1 MFGRLQFYIFIGI
14 LVFGSLTAGYY
25 TWRMGVIR
33 EALLEY
39 NQKQLEQTVK
49 DNEDYQRKLKEIQD
63 NQDAIIQ
70 KNEED
75 KKNFELK
82 MKNVNDYLDTNDVK
96 KLDRPASEVLKKTVT
111 ILKDAPK

>member
-1 MFGRLQFYIFIGI
+1 MFGRLQLYIFIGI

-25 TWRMGVIR
+25 SWRKGIER

-49 DNEDYQRKLKEIQD
+49 DNEDYQRKLKEIED
-63 NQDAIIQ
+63 NQAVIIQ

-75 KKNFELK
+75 KRNFEAK
-82 MKNVNDYLDTNDVK
+82 MKDATEYLNNDDTK
-96 KLDRPASEVLKKTVT
+96 KIDRPASEVLKKTVT
-111 ILKDAPK
+111 RLKDASK